1 MSAIGMGGPGAWRMW
16 AAQTARL
23 ASAIACVG
31 VFAGIWAGP
40 AFAQSQAGASAP
52 ASKAENTTNAPDT
65 QRKNWYNDPFFA
77 LSNAISACPLP
88 LGPLMTK
95 AEADDDAHYRVE
107 RGTTCWLAHK
117 CSKPN
122 SYLYDADIAA
132 AIRQQLQGDALFAGT
147 SIWIT
152 VQRRFVY
159 AEGCVGPGFDSAA
172 LERRLT
178 AIPDVE
184 QVFVRVSSH
193 PQGPLPY
200 KTLSTAP

>member
-77 LSNAISACPLP
+77 LSSAISACPLP

-117 CSKPN
+117 CTKPN
-122 SYLYDADIAA
+122 SYLYDAPIA
-132 AIRQQLQGDALFAGT
+132 DAVRAHFADSSTLRGT
-147 SIWIT
+147 SVWIT

-159 AEGCVGPGFDSAA
+159 ADGCVPGSFDTAA
-172 LERRLT
+172 LQRQLE

-184 QVFVRVSSH
+184 QVFVRVTAD
-193 PQGPLPY
+193 PRAPLPY
-200 KTLSTAP
+200 KPLPAQK